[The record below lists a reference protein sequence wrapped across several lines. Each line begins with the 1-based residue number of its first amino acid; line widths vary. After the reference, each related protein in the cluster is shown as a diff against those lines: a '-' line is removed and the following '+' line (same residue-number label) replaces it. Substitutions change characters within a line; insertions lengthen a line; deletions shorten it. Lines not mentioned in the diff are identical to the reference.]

1 MTSKKITFHR
11 IFWHETPD
19 FSGDFPALLFGD
31 FYKLWPQIDPH
42 HLIFSLVWSFDW
54 VFPPTPYW
62 IYNKREW
69 QVRRVVTGKFVA
81 DGSFVGSNYPQKIE
95 NELCFVVSKPSKASS
110 LSMHW
115 NPESGAKA
123 LEFLISQLM
132 IKIQANPSK
141 NNEGKTSV
149 EFSMYTFDI
158 SSTLVLD

>member
-1 MTSKKITFHR
+1 MMLNAIRDARNSPGIFYSIRKQFRFPVLRITFLVLTSKKITFHL
-11 IFWHETPD
+11 IFWHETSN

-42 HLIFSLVWSFDW
+42 HLNFSLVWSFDW

-95 NELCFVVSKPSKASS
+95 NELCFVASKPSKASS

-115 NPESGAKA
+115 NP
-123 LEFLISQLM
+123 
-132 IKIQANPSK
+132 
-141 NNEGKTSV
+141 
-149 EFSMYTFDI
+149 
-158 SSTLVLD
+158 VLKLLNL